1 MSTMMRLRSV
11 AIVSS
16 ISALLLA
23 SLPSLRADLYPKKAI
38 AVSQQTQE
46 TTINLSANELK
57 QPQTL
62 SIRSSQSLTQMTG
75 EIKVNGKS
83 IKKLSRNFT
92 QINLAPS
99 LKLGKNIVVLS
110 GRYSPV
116 NTSIN
121 VEFITPNNHV
131 SQQVAGSGSIKQV
144 LVIKVQ

>member
-1 MSTMMRLRSV
+1 MMRLRSV

-23 SLPSLRADLYPKKAI
+23 SLPSLRLDLYPKKAI

-46 TTINLSANELK
+46 TTINLSAKDLK

-92 QINLAPS
+92 QINLAPILKSGKIS
-99 LKLGKNIVVLS
+99 LFYQVDIVQPILLS
-110 GRYSPV
+110 MLNLLRLTIMSA
-116 NTSIN
+116 NR
-121 VEFITPNNHV
+121 
-131 SQQVAGSGSIKQV
+131 SQEVALSSKS
-144 LVIKVQ
+144 